1 MTHYQQ
7 LISEATG
14 VKDLVLIEQI
24 EDVMRHEI
32 FHSTLDWQTREQL
45 IQGAIEAKEVV
56 DAMI

>member
-14 VKDLVLIEQI
+14 VTDLVLIEQI

-32 FHSTLDWQTREQL
+32 FHSTLDWQSRDQL
-45 IQGAIEAKEVV
+45 IKGAIEAKQVI
-56 DAMI
+56 DAL